1 MPNASGRGYYRNAYT
16 ADQVVALRDRAW
28 SQLSATER
36 SAVFFD
42 ATAAALLGKLPLSL
56 TLSFV
61 PKLLAAGDRFSI
73 RAALAVPLG
82 VRDLVPEDLRGK
94 YEAWLRLELGPAAH
108 KAGLAPKP
116 TDSLDVEVARAS
128 LLDAVADLGRDPEL
142 VAAAVKLSD
151 RWRELPQAIRG
162 RVILLAAHARP
173 EVFDRLL
180 GEVYREDDR
189 DRRNEILAA
198 LATTRDVA
206 QQRAALALV
215 LDPKLD
221 IRDTQGILISANRE
235 ANRVVAQ
242 QFVQDHKD
250 AILARVPSDGTTT
263 GQAWLAGVFTSSC
276 SAERRGE
283 IAAYVNATFAKLQ
296 GGARVVEQALE
307 AMDQCIARRA
317 LVEPAIRS
325 WLGGERGGGAAGR
338 AGK

>member
-16 ADQVVALRDRAW
+16 ADQIVALRDQAW
-28 SQLSATER
+28 SQLRATER

-42 ATAAALLGKLPLSL
+42 ATEEALLGRLPLSL

-82 VRDLVPEDLRGK
+82 VRNLVPEDLRAK
-94 YEAWLRLELGPAAH
+94 YEAWLRFALGPAAR
-108 KAGLAPKP
+108 KAGLSPKR
-116 TDSLDVEVARAS
+116 TDSLDIEVARTS

-142 VAAAVKLSD
+142 VAAAVKLSE

-173 EVFDRLL
+173 AVFDRLL
-180 GEVYREDDR
+180 GEVYTEDDR
-189 DRRNEILAA
+189 ERRDEILNA
-198 LATTRDVA
+198 LATTRDVG

-221 IRDTQGILISANRE
+221 IRDTQSILVAANVE

-242 QFVQDHKD
+242 RFFQDHKD
-250 AILARVPSDGTTT
+250 AILARLPSDGTAS
-263 GQAWLAGVFTSSC
+263 GQTWLAALFTSSC

-283 IAAYVNATFAKLQ
+283 LADYVTATFAKLQ
-296 GGARVVEQALE
+296 GGARVVAQSIEG
-307 AMDQCIARRA
+307 MDQCIARRA

-325 WLGGERGGGAAGR
+325 WLGGGGGSAAVR